1 MDHRRASPSLTSAS
15 AIYIYGDQ
23 VNDHGPYDVY
33 LNGSSSPAAQLNGR
47 SGCGGGYAKY
57 CEKLHGLAFFAGG
70 LPAGTHEVRLV
81 NGGPADG
88 DVTFFGASCPPI
100 SRRTPFSPHRASRIA
115 PHPGHAARRTRTEIS
130 TTDARLR
137 LYRVHHPVGVSA
149 NRADQRRLP
158 IYQLLDSKL
167 PVELGRGEYELSR
180 RVWCEVVGRTEFVG
194 LGRIEQSVQHGC
206 GCAGRSALGRACGRD
221 GRVARSGGCAG
232 DEVDGVVN
240 GRIPAIGARQ
250 CWDRIGRADARR
262 EVSRALYLLTI
273 NGLDMNDLNAQFAY
287 RPAVMY
293 LRDRFL
299 TL

>member
-1 MDHRRASPSLTSAS
+1 MDICSMDHRRATPALTPGS

-88 DVTFFGASCPPI
+88 DVTFFGASCPPFPRCAP
-100 SRRTPFSPHRASRIA
+100 SSPHRASRAA
-115 PHPGHAARRTRTEIS
+115 PRSRGRRTRTEIS

-137 LYRVHHPVGVSA
+137 LHRVHHPVGVSPD
-149 NRADQRRLP
+149 RADQHRLP
-158 IYQLLDSKL
+158 VYQLLNSKL
-167 PVELGRGEYELSR
+167 PAELGRGEYELCR
-180 RVWCEVVGRTEFVG
+180 RVWCELVGRTEFVG

-206 GCAGRSALGRACGRD
+206 GCAGRSALERACGRD
-221 GRVARSGGCAG
+221 GRVARAGGCAG

-240 GRIPAIGARQ
+240 GQTPALGTRQ
-250 CWDRIGRADARR
+250 CGDRIGRADAPR
-262 EVSRALYLLTI
+262 EAGSALYLLTT
-273 NGLDMNDLNAQFAY
+273 NGLT
-287 RPAVMY
+287 RHE
-293 LRDRFL
+293 
-299 TL
+299 